1 MITINITGQI
11 VLLFGCYLSLSPM
24 NKLLLLFIILCCLC
38 CYNLS
43 AQNLELF
50 DSSKKFNW
58 EQVDSAPLD
67 TPTLKS
73 IFPVVVNKPFHDL
86 KTLINAIDLF
96 HFIDLNKDGV
106 NEIIYN
112 GWTGGEGE
120 MIHVLWENN
129 QKFELKQTILGR
141 IVELNPSSS
150 KAKMTVLDYACCA
163 GYIDHLTYFELNGL
177 VFQITEDYAIPL
189 YKLKDLNLID
199 PVQFEVQRDPYN
211 FRLYIEIQQNLDPSD
226 YPFDLI
232 QNQNIAAIFS
242 TGDTGTALAEKTD
255 ETGRIWWLVVMNNAP
270 KHPRTIFYR
279 GNNGYEQY
287 MPIGWMSSRYLKAK
301 R

>member
-1 MITINITGQI
+1 
-11 VLLFGCYLSLSPM
+11 M
-24 NKLLLLFIILCCLC
+24 NKLLLLFIIFYCH
-38 CYNLS
+38 NLS

-50 DSSKKFNW
+50 DSSRKFNW
-58 EQVDSAPLD
+58 EQVESIPLD
-67 TPTLKS
+67 TSTLKS
-73 IFPVVVNKPFHDL
+73 IYPIVVNKPFRDL
-86 KTLINAIDLF
+86 KTLINAVDLF

-120 MIHVLWENN
+120 MIHVLWEND
-129 QKFELKQTILGR
+129 QKFELRQTIMGR

-163 GYIDHLTYFELNGL
+163 GYIDHLTCFELNERL
-177 VFQITEDYAIPL
+177 FKITNDYAYPF
-189 YKLKDLNLID
+189 YKFEDINLIE

-211 FRLYIEIQQNLDPSD
+211 LRLNPEIQQNLDPND

-232 QNQNIAAIFS
+232 QNQNIAAIFT

-255 ETGRIWWLVVMNNAP
+255 ETGRIWWLVVMDNAP
-270 KHPRTIFYR
+270 KYPNTIFYR
-279 GNNGYEQY
+279 GNNDYELY
-287 MPIGWMSSRYLKAK
+287 KPIGWMSSRYLKSK